1 MKYFRLS
8 IWAKPIIILFG
19 IVFFF
24 SSFESKTSDDNG
36 SFLSVPGGK
45 IWYKVT
51 GNGNNIPV
59 VLIHG
64 GPGMSSSYLK
74 PFESI
79 SDQRPVIRYD
89 QLGGGRSDKISD
101 TSLMTIKHYVEEL
114 DSLRKFLKISK
125 WHVLGHSWGT
135 ILALEYY
142 KEHPGNVVSL
152 VMGSAVFDY
161 PLFANHAKSLLLT
174 LPDSLQDAIIN
185 CEATGNYKNPNY
197 WKANALFF
205 NKYVCLNPQNIPNDT
220 SDGPFGYNV
229 YVTMQ
234 GPSEFTINGTLK
246 NYDITAF
253 LPNIKVPTL
262 FTVGEFDEVGPEI
275 VKGFSSK
282 VPLSKYVL
290 IKGAAHMAH
299 IDAKEY
305 NIKIVRDFLSSTD
318 LLLKKEQK

>member
-1 MKYFRLS
+1 MKNFRLL
-8 IWAKPIIILFG
+8 IWSYPIVFSFG
-19 IVFFF
+19 IIFFL
-24 SSFESKTSDDNG
+24 SSFDRNTDENKG
-36 SFLSVPGGK
+36 SYLSVPGGR
-45 IWYKVT
+45 IWYKLT

-74 PFESI
+74 PFESLG
-79 SDQRPVIRYD
+79 DQRPVIRYD
-89 QLGGGRSDKISD
+89 QLGGGKSDKITD

-135 ILALEYY
+135 ILAIEYY
-142 KEHPGNVVSL
+142 KAHPGNVVSL
-152 VMGSAVFDY
+152 LFGSAVFDY
-161 PLFANHAKSLLLT
+161 QVFANHAKSLLLT

-205 NKYVCLNPQNIPNDT
+205 TKYVCLNPKNIPNDT

-229 YVTMQ
+229 YVNMQ

-246 NYDITAF
+246 DYNSTSF
-253 LPNIKVPTL
+253 LRNIKVHTL

-275 VKGFSSK
+275 VKSFSTQ
-282 VPLSKYVL
+282 VPGSKYVL
-290 IKGAAHMAH
+290 IKGAAHMTH

-305 NIKIVRDFLSSTD
+305 NVKIVRDFLSSSDTICS
-318 LLLKKEQK
+318 KE